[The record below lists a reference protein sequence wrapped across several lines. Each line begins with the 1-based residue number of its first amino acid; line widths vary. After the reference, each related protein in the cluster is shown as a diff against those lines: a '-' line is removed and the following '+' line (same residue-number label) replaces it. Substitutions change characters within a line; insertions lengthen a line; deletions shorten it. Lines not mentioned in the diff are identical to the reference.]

1 MAEED
6 VGIPPPPLAT
16 STYTSLL
23 QQTYDEALT
32 RNELNTNYWI
42 KVKEEYKTLQS
53 HLEVLPNDLSKEVMV
68 PVGTKALMKGKMVH
82 TNEILVCLGDGWFVK
97 QSAKQ
102 AAEICQRRINMCDE
116 MLSKLDDERTLLTS
130 RKELPFAEEAF
141 GNNEGKEI
149 LEPFD
154 EEKEAEW
161 RVQHRQKERE
171 YRKKLAELRKKE
183 KTEVKTEEDLW
194 KRLDDLELQEEL
206 EEELD
211 RLHADDSE
219 EEDYEYEESDEE
231 SEDSAVSDNTCNRLP
246 IEGNFHDEDIPQK
259 ELLDDNKEQKHS
271 DNKTTI
277 NNTNS
282 NEHTAENSTTTK
294 SLVNEENVK
303 PATRRVS
310 FKSDLILEHHNVSD
324 SEAEEPLHIKFKHSS
339 VKPVKSEKQ
348 TEENVIESPADIYD
362 QYAKSCKQSSGPKS
376 ILKRTNSNSDINNK
390 VACYNEADKLN
401 FMNVNSSGPKQREV
415 DLPVA
420 VHIDVVERSSAS
432 EPPKDI
438 QIPTDRPV
446 SRFRAARS
454 QKR

>member
-1 MAEED
+1 MAEEN
-6 VGIPPPPLAT
+6 VVIPPQEVAT

-32 RNELNTNYWI
+32 RNELNTNYWN

-53 HLEVLPNDLSKEVMV
+53 HLEVLPNDISKDVMV

-102 AAEICQRRINMCDE
+102 AAEICQRRMNMCDE
-116 MLSKLDDERTLLTS
+116 MLAKLNDERTLLTS

-141 GNNEGKEI
+141 GNKEGEEI

-171 YRKKLAELRKKE
+171 YRKKLAELRRKE
-183 KTEVKTEEDLW
+183 KTEVKSEEDLW

-231 SEDSAVSDNTCNRLP
+231 FEDNIVTADISNGLLT
-246 IEGNFHDEDIPQK
+246 EGNSHDNANSQK
-259 ELLDDNKEQKHS
+259 ERLVDYKEQKDT
-271 DNKTTI
+271 DNKTTVSD
-277 NNTNS
+277 TPCESLLKDDS
-282 NEHTAENSTTTK
+282 NHENSK
-294 SLVNEENVK
+294 ST
-303 PATRRVS
+303 ARRVS
-310 FKSDLILEHHNVSD
+310 FKSDLILEHHNFSD
-324 SEAEEPLHIKFKHSS
+324 SEAEEPLHIEFKHSS
-339 VKPVKSEKQ
+339 IEPVKSQKQ
-348 TEENVIESPADIYD
+348 NEEIAVENPADIYD
-362 QYAKSCKQSSGPKS
+362 QYIKSCKQSSGPKS
-376 ILKRTNSNSDINNK
+376 ILKRTNSNSDISNK
-390 VACYNEADKLN
+390 VAFHNESDKLDIL
-401 FMNVNSSGPKQREV
+401 NVNFNGPKQRTRE
-415 DLPVA
+415 LPVP
-420 VHIDVVERSSAS
+420 VHIDVVEHGCAS
-432 EPPKDI
+432 EPPKDLHI
-438 QIPTDRPV
+438 QTTRPV
-446 SRFRAARS
+446 SKFRAARS